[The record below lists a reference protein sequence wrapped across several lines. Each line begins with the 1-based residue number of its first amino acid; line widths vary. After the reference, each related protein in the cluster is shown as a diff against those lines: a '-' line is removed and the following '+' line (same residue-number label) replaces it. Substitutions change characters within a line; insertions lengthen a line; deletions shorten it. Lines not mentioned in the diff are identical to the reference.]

1 MVRQCETKESFAIAR
16 PSTPR
21 YLVGLDLGTTHT
33 VVAYADLKAAVVPRA
48 PHSSPTRGAGG
59 LEGQEVEG
67 HAIRLFAI
75 EQLISPGAVAV
86 RSLLPSVR
94 YHPADGELAT
104 ADVRLPWSFTDPGE
118 VADVVLGELARERG
132 SRTPGRLVASAKSWL
147 SHSGVDRTA
156 PILPWGAAAD
166 IAKVSPVAA
175 SASMLAHVRAAWNH
189 QFPRQPLERQELVLT
204 VPASFDEAA
213 RALTVEAA
221 RLAGLP
227 QLRLLEEPKA
237 ACHDWLHRHR
247 ADVTAALGAARLLLV
262 CDVGGGTTD
271 LTLIQIAPGEAG
283 PELTR
288 IGVGDHLMLGGDNMD
303 LTLARVVES
312 RLSGGRLNAG
322 ELSQLLQQCR
332 SAKERLLA
340 ADAPERVTVT
350 VLGGGARLIGG
361 ARSAELSRDEVRA
374 LLVDG
379 FLPQVEPDERPQGRR
394 AAVVE
399 FGLPYAADPAIS
411 RHLAAFLAR
420 HGEACRRALGERA
433 IMGRPPMPDAVL
445 LNGGVFHGAALVE
458 RLLAVL
464 ARWRGEPAVL
474 LDNPEPDLAVARGA
488 VAYGLAQRGHGLR
501 IGGGSARGYFLV
513 VEGGRD
519 RKQGVCLLPRGAE
532 EGREVRLERIFSLR
546 LGAPVQFHLMS
557 STGDAVYPPGAVV
570 ALEAEDFVPLP
581 PIATVIES
589 EAADETPVQL
599 VTQLTEV
606 GTLEVDCVAVDAPA
620 RRWRLAFQLRGGDA
634 ATLAR
639 LHPRFPEAA
648 ARLERFYGSRAEVE
662 PKEIKTL
669 RADLERLL
677 GQRESWETP
686 LLRELFGILWAGARR
701 RRRSTDH
708 ERLWLSLAGFCL
720 RPGFGYPLDDWRVR
734 QLWTL
739 YEQGV
744 RFGQDV
750 QNWAEWWTL
759 WRRVAGG
766 LDAAAQWRLS
776 DELLRNLRPPTGKA
790 AKDKQ
795 PGIEDM
801 ARLAAVLERLPAARK
816 VELGELLLGR
826 LARRGE
832 SPQLWWAVGRLGT
845 RVPLYGSAHDIVPAA
860 TATVWLD
867 RVLDL
872 DWKSVAPA
880 AFAATL
886 LARLS
891 GDRERDLQE
900 GPRARAIQRLR
911 AAKAP
916 ASWLRMV
923 AEVVELDEA
932 DAGRVFGEA
941 LPPGLRLVG

>member
-1 MVRQCETKESFAIAR
+1 M
-16 PSTPR
+16 
-21 YLVGLDLGTTHT
+21 GTTHT
-33 VVAYADLKAAVVPRA
+33 VVAYADLKAVAA
-48 PHSSPTRGAGG
+48 PPESAPAKEAGDDERGGGKNSPI
-59 LEGQEVEG
+59 Q
-67 HAIRLFAI
+67 LFPI
-75 EQLISPGAVAV
+75 EQLIAPGAVAT
-86 RSLLPSVR
+86 RPLLPSVR
-94 YHPADGELAT
+94 YHPTAGELAA
-104 ADVRLPWSFTDPGE
+104 ADIQLPWPFTDPGE

-147 SHSGVDRTA
+147 SHAGVDRTA
-156 PILPWGAAAD
+156 PILPWGAAD

-175 SASMLAHVRAAWNH
+175 SASTLAHVRAAWNH
-189 QFPRQPLERQELVLT
+189 RFPRQPLERQELVLT

-213 RALTVEAA
+213 RALTMEAA

-227 QLRLLEEPKA
+227 QLRLLEEPQA
-237 ACHDWLHRHR
+237 ACYDWLHRHH
-247 ADVTAALGAARLLLV
+247 ADVTAALGDARLLLV

-271 LTLIQIAPGEAG
+271 LTLIQIAPGATG

-303 LTLARVVES
+303 LALARVAES
-312 RLSGGRLNAG
+312 RLGGGRLNAG

-340 ADAPERVTVT
+340 MDAPERVTVT

-361 ARSAELSRDEVRA
+361 ARSAELSRDEVRT

-379 FLPQVEPDERPQGRR
+379 FLPRVEPGAFPQGRR

-420 HGEACRRALGERA
+420 YADAARGALGERA
-433 IMGRPPMPDAVL
+433 PVERPPLPDAVL
-445 LNGGVFHGAALVE
+445 LNGGVFHGAALVD
-458 RLLAVL
+458 RLLALL
-464 ARWRGEPAVL
+464 ADWRGEPVLL

-488 VAYGLAQRGHGLR
+488 VAYGLARRGQGLR
-501 IGGGSARGYFLV
+501 IGGGSARSYFLV
-513 VEGGRD
+513 VEGARD

-546 LGAPVQFHLMS
+546 LGAPVRFHLVS
-557 STGDAVYPPGAVV
+557 STGDAVHPPGAVV
-570 ALEAEDFVPLP
+570 GLEVEDVVPLP

-589 EAADETPVQL
+589 EAAGETPVQL

-639 LHPRFPEAA
+639 LHPRFPEVA
-648 ARLERFYGSRAEVE
+648 ARLERFYGSRADVE

-677 GQRESWETP
+677 GKRESWETP

-701 RRRSTDH
+701 RRRSADH

-734 QLWTL
+734 QLWAL

-744 RFGQDV
+744 RFPDA

-766 LDAAAQWRLS
+766 LEAVAQMRLS
-776 DELLRNLRPPTGKA
+776 HELLRDLRLPTGKA

-816 VELGELLLGR
+816 VELGELLLAR
-826 LARRGE
+826 LARKGE

-845 RVPLYGSAHDIVPAA
+845 RVPLYGSAHDVVPAP
-860 TATVWLD
+860 TAAAWLEQ
-867 RVLDL
+867 VLAL
-872 DWKSVAPA
+872 DWKNVVPA

-891 GDRERDLQE
+891 GDRERDLE
-900 GPRARAIQRLR
+900 PEMRTRVIQRLR
-911 AAKAP
+911 AVKVS

>member
-1 MVRQCETKESFAIAR
+1 M
-16 PSTPR
+16 
-21 YLVGLDLGTTHT
+21 GTTHT
-33 VVAYADLKAAVVPRA
+33 VVAYADLKTVATSRA
-48 PHSSPTRGAGG
+48 SDPSPKEKAGH
-59 LEGQEVEG
+59 EGEETTSKV
-67 HAIRLFAI
+67 IRLFPI
-75 EQLISPGAVAV
+75 EQLIAPGAVAA

-104 ADVRLPWSFTDPGE
+104 ADIQLPWLFADPGE
-118 VADVVLGELARERG
+118 VANVILGELARERG

-147 SHSGVDRTA
+147 SHAGVDRTA

-166 IAKVSPVAA
+166 IAKVSPLAA
-175 SASMLAHVRAAWNH
+175 SASTLAHVRAAWNH
-189 QFPRQPLERQELVLT
+189 RFPRQPLERQELVLT

-227 QLRLLEEPKA
+227 QPRLLEEPQA
-237 ACHDWLHRHR
+237 ACYDWLHRHH
-247 ADVTAALGAARLLLV
+247 ADVTAALGETRLLLV

-271 LTLIQIAPGEAG
+271 LTLIQIASGETG

-303 LTLARVVES
+303 LTLGRIVES
-312 RLSGGRLNAG
+312 RLGGGRLSAG

-361 ARSAELSRDEVRA
+361 ARSAELSRDEARA

-379 FLPQVEPDERPQGRR
+379 FLPQVEPGERPQGRR

-411 RHLAAFLAR
+411 RHLSAFLTR
-420 HGEACRRALGERA
+420 HGEACRQALGERA
-433 IMGRPPMPDAVL
+433 PVDRPPMPDAVL

-458 RLLAVL
+458 QLLAML
-464 ARWRGEPAVL
+464 AGWRGAPPL
-474 LDNPEPDLAVARGA
+474 RLDNPEPDLAVARGA
-488 VAYGLAQRGHGLR
+488 VAYGLARRGQGLR

-513 VEGGRD
+513 VDGGRD

-532 EGREVRLERIFSLR
+532 EGREARLDRTFSLR

-570 ALEAEDFVPLP
+570 ALEVEDFVPLP

-589 EAADETPVQL
+589 AASGETPVQL

-648 ARLERFYGSRAEVE
+648 ARLERFYGSRADVE

-739 YEQGV
+739 YEQGM
-744 RFGQDV
+744 RFGQDA

-766 LDAAAQWRLS
+766 LEASAQGRLS

-795 PGIEDM
+795 PGVEDM
-801 ARLAAVLERLPAARK
+801 ARLAAVLERLPATRK
-816 VELGELLLGR
+816 VELGELLLAR
-826 LARRGE
+826 LARKGE

-845 RVPLYGSAHDIVPAA
+845 RVPLYGSAHDVVPAA
-860 TATVWLD
+860 VATAWLE

-872 DWKSVAPA
+872 DWKGVTTA

-891 GDRERDLQE
+891 GDRERDLPE
-900 GPRARAIQRLR
+900 EPRESVTRRLR

-923 AEVVELDEA
+923 SEVVELDEA

-941 LPPGLRLVG
+941 LPPGLRLIG